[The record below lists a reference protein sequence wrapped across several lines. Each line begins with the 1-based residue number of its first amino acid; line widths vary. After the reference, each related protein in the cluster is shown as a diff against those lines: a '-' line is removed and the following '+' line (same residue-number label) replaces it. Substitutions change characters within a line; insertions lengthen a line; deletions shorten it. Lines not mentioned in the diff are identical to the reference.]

1 MLNLVDSS
9 GWLEY
14 LSDGQNADFFTKPL
28 QDTENL
34 IVPTICLYEVFK
46 VVMRERSEDEAIQ
59 AIGLMKQAETIN
71 LTTEIAIQAAKNSYT
86 HQIPMADS
94 IILTTGQL
102 HHAVIWTQDKD
113 FEPFKDVKFIH
124 KK

>member
-14 LSDGQNADFFTKPL
+14 LSDGPNADFFKKPL
-28 QDTENL
+28 HDSENL

-46 VVMRERSEDEAIQ
+46 VVMRERSEDDAIQ
-59 AIGLMKQAETIN
+59 AIGLMKQAQTID
-71 LTTEIAIQAAKNSYT
+71 LTTEIAIHAAKNSYT

-94 IILTTGQL
+94 IILTTGYL
-102 HHAVIWTQDKD
+102 HHAIIWTQDKD
-113 FEPFKDVKFIH
+113 FEPFKNVKFIQ